1 MLIESALVELK
12 REYIHDIVKTVVAF
26 ANTGGGAIYI
36 GIADNGSVVGVED
49 ADETMLKLSNA
60 VRDSIKPDVTLFVEY
75 THEVIESKTIIKAEV
90 QRGTSCP
97 YYLGSKGIRPEGVY
111 VRQGASTVPATETAI
126 LRMIKETDGESY
138 EEVRSINQ
146 SLTFSDAEK
155 EFAERSVAF
164 GVAQQKSMGLM
175 NSDGIYTNLAL
186 LLSDQCVHS
195 IKLAVFEGTAK
206 AQFKDRREFTGS
218 LLKQLN

>member
-1 MLIESALVELK
+1 MLIENAVVEFK
-12 REYIHDIVKTVVAF
+12 REYTSDIVKTVVAF
-26 ANTGGGAIYI
+26 ANTGGGTIYI
-36 GIADNGSVVGVED
+36 GIADNGSVVGVEG

-75 THEVIESKTIIKAEV
+75 TYEVIEGKTIVKAEV

-146 SLTFSDAEK
+146 SLTFSDAKK
-155 EFAERSVAF
+155 EFAER
-164 GVAQQKSMGLM
+164 GVA
-175 NSDGIYTNLAL
+175 
-186 LLSDQCVHS
+186 
-195 IKLAVFEGTAK
+195 
-206 AQFKDRREFTGS
+206 
-218 LLKQLN
+218 